1 MDELYDQIRAEVE
14 TLIAEGRALAAD
26 GLTWGEAWTLLRM
39 ATRAIVKIVESVGAG
54 GADKRELA
62 LLCLDKFTAA
72 VLKAWDIPKLPDWI
86 EGGVDSAIHTAVMAT
101 AGMVIDAIVDAFNGS
116 DWSERVRL
124 RPTGHAW

>member
-26 GLTWGEAWTLLRM
+26 GLTWGEAWTLSRM
-39 ATRAIVKIVESVGAG
+39 GTRAIVRIVETVGAS

-62 LLCLDKFTAA
+62 LMCVDKFTAA
-72 VLKAWDIPKLPDWI
+72 VLVAWDIPKLPDWI
-86 EGGVDSAIHTAVMAT
+86 EGSVDSAIHTAVMAT
-101 AGMVIDAIVDAFNGS
+101 AGIVIDAIVDAFNGS
-116 DWSERVRL
+116 DWSEKVQL